1 MAAVLTRDIIKKF
14 GEVPAVNGITLA
26 VPDGEFM
33 VLLGPSGCGKTTFL
47 RIICGLERQTSGDL
61 MIGGD
66 VVNDIPPRARGV
78 AMMFQSYGLYP
89 HFTVRK
95 NIAFPLRTQRVP
107 NAEIEKKVEWAS
119 QLLGIG
125 HLLDRRPRQLSGGER
140 QRVALARA
148 LVREPTA
155 LLLDEP
161 LSNLDAK
168 LRASAR
174 LEIKQF
180 QQRVGITTIYV
191 THDQVEAMGMGD
203 RIAVI
208 DHGRMRQVGTP
219 TEIYDDPADRFVAT
233 FVGTPPMNLVARNGG
248 FLGFRP
254 ENFLPKE
261 MIDDGTA
268 SSPNFRS
275 ASIVPNISAPSGSSM
290 ARSKASIQRRWSRR
304 NCRRRMSPRKASG
317 PASGIPSPCATARC
331 AISTRTASG
340 PVVTETGFLRWSQ
353 SPNQSPNR
361 PRAFGSCWTGATCS
375 APSSSRRR
383 SFTCCCWSVVPLLL
397 SVYYSVS
404 AYTIYDPSWRFVGL
418 ANFAQI
424 LENPVF
430 LRNAGQHLYL
440 HVRIAIPRSRPRQVR
455 RAVAV
460 AAVPGAQDRQGAD
473 YIALGGADRARHRRL
488 AMDVRFALQ
497 RHQLDHD
504 RARLITRSEAPNWL
518 GNSASGD
525 AVRDRRQCLAF
536 LPVCDRRSSSP
547 ASPPCRRT

>member
-1 MAAVLTRDIIKKF
+1 MAAVLTRDIIKTF
-14 GEVPAVNGITLA
+14 GEVSAVDGITLS

-61 MIGGD
+61 MIDGN

-89 HFTVRK
+89 HYTVRK

-107 NAEIEKKVEWAS
+107 GPQIEKKVEWAS

-180 QQRVGITTIYV
+180 QQRVGVTTIYV

-208 DHGRMRQVGTP
+208 DHGRVRQVGTP
-219 TEIYDDPADRFVAT
+219 AAIYDDPADRFVAT

-248 FLGFRP
+248 YLGFRP
-254 ENFLPKE
+254 ENFLPSE
-261 MIDDGTA
+261 MIDDGNVA
-268 SSPNFRS
+268 EFSYRVDRS
-275 ASIVPNISAPSGSSM
+275 EYLGSERI
-290 ARSKASIQRRWSRR
+290 AY
-304 NCRRRMSPRKASG
+304 G
-317 PASGIPSPCATARC
+317 
-331 AISTRTASG
+331 
-340 PVVTETGFLRWSQ
+340 VLE
-353 SPNQSPNR
+353 
-361 PRAFGSCWTGATCS
+361 GA
-375 APSSSRRR
+375 
-383 SFTCCCWSVVPLLL
+383 
-397 SVYYSVS
+397 
-404 AYTIYDPSWRFVGL
+404 
-418 ANFAQI
+418 
-424 LENPVF
+424 E
-430 LRNAGQHLYL
+430 AGQVITAKLPPA
-440 HVRIAIPRSRPRQVR
+440 HVSEESIRPGEWHSFAVR
-455 RAVAV
+455 
-460 AAVPGAQDRQGAD
+460 
-473 YIALGGADRARHRRL
+473 
-488 AMDVRFALQ
+488 
-497 RHQLDHD
+497 
-504 RARLITRSEAPNWL
+504 
-518 GNSASGD
+518 NSALRYFDKDGK
-525 AVRDRRQCLAF
+525 R
-536 LPVCDRRSSSP
+536 
-547 ASPPCRRT
+547 ASRH